1 MCATPGC
8 GQPGEIFDRYTSGM
22 VPKVIQQ
29 NFERKGWEIGKNE
42 KHDFCPKCVAQRAAD
57 RRAKKIKPISMNGHK
72 AVVPQEAA
80 QMPLMPQTVH
90 AIPPSVSEAAVPE
103 ISRADKRVI
112 FAKLEEVYGDE
123 KSGYKTPWTDA
134 AVAKDLGVPQAW
146 VALVRE
152 DSFGPVNDNGEIRD
166 MFERMKA
173 YGAEA
178 RALLDEAKLI
188 RADGAAL
195 VERVNKLAK
204 DATEIG
210 KKLDGLGIIC
220 DRVERSLKA

>member
-1 MCATPGC
+1 
-8 GQPGEIFDRYTSGM
+8 M
-22 VPKVIQQ
+22 VPKVIQK

-42 KHDFCPKCVAQRAAD
+42 KHDFCPKCVAERAIA
-57 RRAKKIKPISMNGHK
+57 RRTGKIKPIKLNGHP
-72 AVVPQEAA
+72 AVVPQEAVS
-80 QMPLMPQTVH
+80 MPLMPQTTS
-90 AIPPSVSEAAVPE
+90 AIGPSVSEAAIPE

-146 VALVRE
+146 VSLVRE
-152 DSFGPVNDNGEIRD
+152 DSFGPANDNAEIRD
-166 MFERMKA
+166 MFDRMRN
-173 YGAEA
+173 YLAEA
-178 RALLDEAKLI
+178 QAVLAEAKAI
-188 RADGAAL
+188 RADGSVL
-195 VERVNKLAK
+195 VERINKVAK

-210 KKLDGLGIIC
+210 KKLDGLLIIT